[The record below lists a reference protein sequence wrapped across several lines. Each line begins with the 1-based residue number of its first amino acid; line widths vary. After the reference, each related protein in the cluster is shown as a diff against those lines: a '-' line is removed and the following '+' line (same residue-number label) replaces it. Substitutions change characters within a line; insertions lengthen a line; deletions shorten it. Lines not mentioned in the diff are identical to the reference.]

1 MGMQRPLPETDS
13 DAAPFWKGA
22 GEHKLMIQRCTQCGQ
37 HQHYARPFCI
47 KCRSAAVE
55 MVEASGRGTVYS
67 FTVIHRGPYD
77 DIPTPYVVGLIRLE
91 EGPTLLSNI
100 VDCDPASV
108 RCDMAVAVSY
118 QPLSDGIVLPVFR
131 PSRPVQAAQGA

>member
-1 MGMQRPLPETDS
+1 MGMQRPMPETDT

-22 GEHKLMIQRCTQCGQ
+22 AQGKLMIQRCTQCGH

-91 EGPTLLSNI
+91 EGPTLLSN
-100 VDCDPASV
+100 VVGCDPASLK
-108 RCDMAVAVSY
+108 CDMAVEVSY
-118 QPLSDGIVLPVFR
+118 QPLKDEIVLPVFG
-131 PSRPVQAAQGA
+131 PAQAANRA